1 MKKFL
6 AICLFLL
13 FYTGM
18 GFAQNRSG
26 LGIHASGF
34 DYAGPITGNY
44 LFHDR
49 VEESNGNGSGTI
61 EMKKRLLWRPGAR
74 LGYYKELNR
83 FFDLNLGLS
92 LTNIEIPLSETDNTY
107 EARLLYDN
115 NQRRELYIGGDIRVN
130 FNILDKTRYIVTPY
144 LFAGITPT
152 YKDNGYGY
160 SYMTAS
166 VPLGLG
172 FNFNVGR
179 DIDLQLESGY
189 RVAIGNK
196 EYNHLQHSAG
206 MIFWFGK
213 PGDVPPFAAM
223 TPIDTDSDGVPDA
236 EDECPT
242 IPGKAAFSGCPDSD
256 NDGVPDHQD
265 ECPMVAGAPEF
276 NGCPDSD
283 GDGIP
288 DHKDKCPY
296 EAGTA
301 DRDGCPVP
309 DRDGDGFNDE
319 VDKCPDQYSKTNN
332 GCPEIRMEIIQEVNK
347 AAREIFFQTGKATLT
362 KGSHS
367 QLDRI
372 VQVLKDDTK
381 LYADIEGH
389 TDNTGSD
396 AINQPLS
403 EKRAAVVREYL
414 ISKGIDAGRLTSQ
427 GFGSSQ
433 PVADN
438 KTAAGRAQNR
448 RTAINLRNYKK

>member
-1 MKKFL
+1 MKKL
-6 AICLFLL
+6 LTICLFLSL
-13 FYTGM
+13 YTGM

-44 LFHDR
+44 LFHER
-49 VEESNGNGSGTI
+49 VETSNGQT
-61 EMKKRLLWRPGAR
+61 EMKKKLLWRPGAR

-92 LTNIEIPLSETDNTY
+92 MTNIEIPLSETDKTY
-107 EARLLYDN
+107 EPRLLYDN
-115 NQRRELYIGGDIRVN
+115 NPRRELYMGGDVRVN

-152 YKDNGYGY
+152 YKDNGYGH

-166 VPLGLG
+166 APLGLG
-172 FNFNVGR
+172 FNFNVGK

-196 EYNHLQHSAG
+196 EYNHLQHSVG

-213 PGDVPPFAAM
+213 ADAPPVVVVPPV
-223 TPIDTDSDGVPDA
+223 DTDSDGVPDE
-236 EDECPT
+236 EDECPS
-242 IPGKAAFSGCPDSD
+242 IPGKAAFNGCPDSD
-256 NDGVPDHQD
+256 NDGVPDRED
-265 ECPMVAGAPEF
+265 ECPMVAGKSEF

-296 EAGTA
+296 QAGTPE
-301 DRDGCPVP
+301 RDGCPIP
-309 DRDGDGFNDE
+309 DSDGDGFNDE
-319 VDKCPDQYSKTNN
+319 VDKCPDQFSKTNN
-332 GCPEIRMEIIQEVNK
+332 GCPEIRMELVREVDK
-347 AAREIFFQTGKATLT
+347 AAKAIFFQTGKSVLT
-362 KGSHS
+362 KSS
-367 QLDRI
+367 YAQIDKV
-372 VQVLKDDTK
+372 VQILKDNTL

-403 EKRAAVVREYL
+403 EKRAAVVRDYL
-414 ISKGIDAGRLTSQ
+414 ISKGISADRLTSQ
-427 GFGSSQ
+427 GFGSAQ

-438 KTAAGRAQNR
+438 ETATGRAQNR